1 MSQNENRMYIV
12 FPAIPENERM
22 ARMIAAAFITN
33 MNPTIEELD
42 DVKTAVS
49 EAVTNC
55 VIHAYRDE
63 KNGTQKQNIEKK
75 LGKQND
81 EILEQKEAGNQI
93 EMILEQKDQIVTVV
107 ILDKGKGIENVAL
120 AMEPLYTSIPE
131 EERSGMGFSFMEAF
145 MNELYVESEPGKGT
159 KVTMKKQI
167 GK

>member
-1 MSQNENRMYIV
+1 MSQKENRMYIQ

-22 ARMIAAAFITN
+22 ARMVAASFITT

-55 VIHAYRDE
+55 IIHAYEKVHGKIQSHEGDE
-63 KNGTQKQNIEKK
+63 NAE
-75 LGKQND
+75 
-81 EILEQKEAGNQI
+81 NQI
-93 EMILEQKDQIVTVV
+93 EMFLEQKNQEFTVV
-107 ILDKGKGIENVAL
+107 ILDKGKGIENVPL
-120 AMEPLYTSIPE
+120 AMEPLYTSRPE

-159 KVTMKKQI
+159 KVTMKKRI